1 MADPGSNA
9 APDSPVG
16 PPARE
21 PVTVPA
27 RSPGWREVLLIAA
40 LVVGLVFAFQILTSL
55 LPASFQDI
63 VFRTPLTILV
73 LIVGTIG
80 LLAWIAR
87 RPAA

>member
-1 MADPGSNA
+1 MADPGQNA
-9 APDSPVG
+9 ARDSPVN

-21 PVTVPA
+21 PAVAPA

-40 LVVGLVFAFQILTSL
+40 IVVGIVFAFQILTSL
-55 LPASFQDI
+55 LPASLQDV
-63 VFRTPLTILV
+63 VFRTPLTIVVLV
-73 LIVGTIG
+73 VGTIG

>member
-9 APDSPVG
+9 APDG
-16 PPARE
+16 PLAQPARE
-21 PVTVPA
+21 PVTAPA

-40 LVVGLVFAFQILTSL
+40 IVVGLVFAFQILTSL